1 MRTLSIV
8 IVIIIALATGPGS
21 DTVLAQ
27 GSADSVVAALR
38 ADCDYGIMRAFGGQR
53 GEARTAFLSILGQ
66 APGDARALN
75 NLGNLS
81 LLDGDPVLAR
91 AFYDRARASDSL
103 DAGIRLNLATAWML
117 EGDGERAEAEAAA
130 GVELAGSLREARRLL
145 GLRDEPADRVAP
157 ARAAPGVRVTRAEVR
172 ALRERAL
179 KSVPADSLHRG
190 VTLPA
195 PARGGG
201 KAQPRSR
208 PAGPRASGE
217 TDALD
222 VLYWK
227 Y

>member
-1 MRTLSIV
+1 MRSLSIV
-8 IVIIIALATGPGS
+8 VVIIALATGLGP
-21 DTVLAQ
+21 DRVTAQ
-27 GSADSVVAALR
+27 GSADSATTALR

-81 LLDGDPVLAR
+81 LMDGDPALAR

-117 EGDGERAEAEAAA
+117 EGDGERAETEAAA
-130 GVELAGSLREARRLL
+130 GVELAGGLREARRLL

-172 ALRERAL
+172 ALLERAL
-179 KSVPADSLHRG
+179 KTVPADSLQRA
-190 VTLPA
+190 VA
-195 PARGGG
+195 PATPVRSGG

-208 PAGPRASGE
+208 PAGPRASSE

-227 Y
+227 R